1 MKNLTKLIPHL
12 AVILL
17 MASCT
22 KHVIELDSVKLPE
35 NMAEFQLHYF
45 VPVTAVAANNIT
57 KVEVN
62 DIAIVDSTSTLV
74 TYNAVPSGAV
84 GRFFAA
90 PSGKANIKLYRGAS
104 KELVYNQEVNFI
116 AGKQNI
122 FVHDFNKPPV
132 IISNGYPYPKNTTV
146 ITDTTAWVKFYNFLY
161 ETAGVPT
168 TLKLQYQ
175 YQYTYYTKNNNI
187 ITSIKSDWLNLGKPV
202 AFGEATGWEPVPVI
216 KHPDREISAG
226 SERIDY
232 RIKVIGDNN
241 TDLGLLQVRNASGA
255 FVNYADFWNAAIGRV
270 YHHIFSGFRAATP
283 TSAVRTFTAL

>member
-1 MKNLTKLIPHL
+1 MKLVPFI
-12 AVILL
+12 AVILIN
-17 MASCT
+17 ASCT
-22 KHVIELDSVKLPE
+22 KHVIELDSVKLPKD
-35 NMAEFQLHYF
+35 MAEFQLHYF

-62 DIAIVDSTSTLV
+62 NVAIVDSTSTLV

-84 GRFFAA
+84 GRFFTA
-90 PSGKANIKLYRGAS
+90 PSGNANIKLYRGTS
-104 KELVYNQEVNFI
+104 KELVYDQNVNFI

-122 FVHDFNKPPV
+122 FVHDLSKPPV
-132 IISNGYPYPKNTTV
+132 VINNGYPYPKNTTA

-161 ETAGVPT
+161 ETSGVPT

-175 YQYTYYTKNNNI
+175 YQYTYYSRNNAV
-187 ITSIKSDWLNLGKPV
+187 ITSIKSDWLDLGKAV
-202 AFGEATGWEPVPVI
+202 AFGEATGWEAVPVI

-232 RIKVIGDNN
+232 RIKVIGTNN
-241 TDLGLLQVRNASGA
+241 EDLGLLQVRNASGA

>member
-1 MKNLTKLIPHL
+1 MKHLTKLIPFI

-17 MASCT
+17 TASCT
-22 KHVIELDSVKLPE
+22 RHVIELDSVKLPE

-62 DIAIVDSTSTLV
+62 NVAIVDSTSTLV

-90 PSGKANIKLYRGAS
+90 PSGNANIKLYRGAS
-104 KELVYNQEVNFI
+104 KELVYDQNVNFI
-116 AGKQNI
+116 AGKQNV
-122 FVHDFNKPPV
+122 FVHDFAKPPV
-132 IISNGYPYPKNTTV
+132 VISNGYPYPKNTTA

-175 YQYTYYTKNNNI
+175 YQYTYYTKSNNV
-187 ITSIKSDWLNLGKPV
+187 ITSIKSDWLNLGKAV
-202 AFGEATGWEPVPVI
+202 SFGEATGWEAVPVI

-232 RIKVIGDNN
+232 RIKVIGTNN
-241 TDLGLLQVRNASGA
+241 EDLGLLQVRNASGA